1 MTISY
6 SQFKSKF
13 KKSIAESIYNEV
25 VTRNARYYHWLGKE
39 NSWSDFLSPFIT
51 SSISDIPGAPSDN
64 FRYELHVRRDMLYAK
79 LVKPSDISYI
89 APRYD
94 WVSGE
99 VYDMYDDAISPD
111 EPTASGAVRLEEAKF
126 YVLTSAFNVYKCI
139 SNNYNSPSTQTPA
152 GTSTNVFAAG
162 NGSDGYLWKFMYTI
176 PLSLRGKFLS
186 SEFIPV
192 STALKNQFYANGAI
206 IQVENLNGGSNYMPE
221 FTGGTA
227 SFTGSISTTT
237 LTVTSVSSGAIGIGQ
252 TLSGS
257 TVTSCTITA
266 LGTGTG
272 GIGTYTVSVS
282 QTAAS
287 TIISATVASTIISS
301 LTSDVV
307 TGSAGTK
314 FLQWAAVGQKIK
326 TTAGSVVGV
335 IKSVD
340 SATQVTLTTRALTA
354 AASLTYKLSPTT
366 AVVSG
371 DGYLANSPK
380 VITGIEFQ
388 NTVTAG
394 SFTIGNTYTIQT
406 VGTTSFTAIGASANT
421 VGITFIATGVGSGT
435 GTAYDTYNTG
445 LNPGAGYVPGTY
457 TITFSAP
464 TILTGAY
471 YTATGTATIGLG
483 STAATSTT
491 SSIVSSS
498 LAGVVIA
505 GTAGQFTCTAT
516 TLVVGQTITIS
527 GTLGGTGTITGYVNP
542 TTYKISATNGTT
554 SFTLT
559 TTAGVAIVTT
569 AGTPTGLTYTLNT
582 TTLTV
587 GGTVTGT
594 FGSGQVVVG
603 TGIPTGTMIVGY
615 GTGTGGAGTYK
626 ISNYPTSAV
635 SGVKTAS
642 NTKITATTLSTPGYG
657 YAASPTTTIDSPYT
671 TAIAWSSLA
680 NYATDT
686 KIYYT
691 DTITGATNYYNVSTG
706 GQVSA
711 TAPSHKSGSVVSGS
725 ATLAWIGRPAIVAD
739 TIVNSL
745 ADLDLTISNGNI
757 TAVTINQGGIA
768 FSDAVITVL
777 STNTTVPA
785 GSFVIGKTYTI
796 QIVGTTSFTAI
807 GASANTIGVSFVA
820 TGVGGVTTTGTASGP
835 KGSGASLNPLLEV
848 GNVDTLQANV
858 EQLAV
863 KGSIEYIKVVDGGA
877 GYSSATVTVKG
888 DGFGSGGSGTLAT
901 ATATI
906 TNGRITAIAM
916 VDKGYGYTWTD
927 IVITGNT
934 GSGGAIVRAIMSPS
948 NGHGKDAV
956 DELNANSIMFYSSIS
971 KDMLSN
977 IEITNDYRKAGLL
990 KNPNKFGTTD
1000 RFTTDIG
1007 SGCILIT
1014 GTFNPALYTQD
1025 MLLQKVE
1032 GNGLT
1037 NYKNYRIV
1045 EILGDKILVSVFN
1058 NFTINTGDVLIN
1070 PNGDTIAVTAV
1081 VERTI
1086 DQFSGDLLFLTVR
1099 EKYAPT
1105 TDQLITIKTI
1115 VTL

>member
-1 MTISY
+1 MSISY

-13 KKSIAESIYNEV
+13 KKSIVESIYNEV

-39 NSWSDFLSPFIT
+39 NAWSDFLSPFIP
-51 SSISDIPGAPSDN
+51 SSTNDTPGAPSDN

-99 VYDMYDDAISPD
+99 VYDMYDDAYTDI
-111 EPTASGAVRLEEAKF
+111 EPAYSGAVRLEEAKF

-139 SNNYNSPSTQTPA
+139 SNNYNAPSTQVPT
-152 GTSTNVFAAG
+152 GTSINVFAPG

-227 SFTGSISTTT
+227 SFTGSISATT

-252 TLSGS
+252 TISG
-257 TVTSCTITA
+257 TGVTAATTITA
-266 LGTGTG
+266 LVSGTG
-272 GIGTYTVSVS
+272 GIGTYTVSAS
-282 QTAAS
+282 Q
-287 TIISATVASTIISS
+287 TVASTVIAATLASTITSS
-301 LTSDVV
+301 LTSPTVA
-307 TGSAGTK
+307 GSAGTK

-326 TTAGSVVGV
+326 TAAGAVVGV
-335 IKSVD
+335 IQSVD

-354 AASLTYKLSPTT
+354 ASSLTYKLSPTT

-371 DGYLANSPK
+371 DGYLADSPK
-380 VITGIEFQ
+380 VITGIAYQ

-394 SFTIGNTYTIQT
+394 SFTIGKTYTIQT
-406 VGTTSFTAIGASANT
+406 VGTTSFTSIGASANT
-421 VGITFIATGVGSGT
+421 VGITFVATGVGSGT
-435 GTAYDTYNTG
+435 GTAYDTLNTG

-457 TITFSAP
+457 TVTFSAP
-464 TILTGAY
+464 TITTSGIQ

-491 SSIVSSS
+491 SSIVSSA
-498 LAGVVIA
+498 LTTVAITD
-505 GTAGQFTCTAT
+505 TAGQFSCAST
-516 TLVVGQTITIS
+516 TLAVGQTITIS
-527 GTLGGTGTITGYVNP
+527 GTLGGTGTITGYANP

-554 SFTLT
+554 TFTLT
-559 TTAGVAIVTT
+559 TTAGAAIVTT

-587 GGTVTGT
+587 GGTITGT
-594 FGSGQVVVG
+594 FRSGLVVVG
-603 TGIPTGTMIVGY
+603 TGIPTGTMIIGY
-615 GTGTGGAGTYK
+615 GTGTGGAGTYV

-635 SGVKTAS
+635 SGATTAS

-657 YAASPTTTIDSPYT
+657 YAASPTTTIDAPYT
-671 TAIAWSSLA
+671 TATAWTNTSPTYSTGA
-680 NYATDT
+680 
-686 KIYYT
+686 KVYYT
-691 DTITGATNYYNVSTG
+691 DPTTGITNYYNIVTG
-706 GQVSA
+706 GQFGTTPPTHVTNLA
-711 TAPSHKSGSVVSGS
+711 NVTYGTAVV
-725 ATLAWIGRPAIVAD
+725 AWIGRSAIVAD

-757 TAVTINQGGIA
+757 TAVTINKGGIA

-785 GSFVIGKTYTI
+785 GNFVIGKTYTI
-796 QIVGTTSFTAI
+796 QTVGTTSFTAI

-820 TGVGGVTTTGTASGP
+820 TGVGVGTGTASGP
-835 KGSGASLNPLLEV
+835 QGSGASLNPLLEV

-877 GYSSATVTVKG
+877 GYSSASVTVKG
-888 DGFGSGGSGTLAT
+888 DGVGAT

-906 TNGRITAIAM
+906 SNGRIHEIVM
-916 VDKGYGYTWTD
+916 VNIGYNYTWTD
-927 IVITGNT
+927 IVINGNT
-934 GSGGAIVRAIMSPS
+934 GSGGALVRAIMSPL

-956 DELNANSIMFYSSIS
+956 DELNANSIMFYSSVS
-971 KDMLSN
+971 KDMVSD
-977 IEITNDYRKAGLL
+977 IEITNDYRKAGLI

-1000 RFTTDIG
+1000 KYTNDIG
-1007 SGCILIT
+1007 SGCILLT
-1014 GTFNPALYTQD
+1014 GVFNPALYTQD

-1032 GNGLT
+1032 GNGLS

-1045 EILGDKILVSVFN
+1045 EITGNKMLVSVFN

-1070 PNGDTIAVTAV
+1070 PNGDTVAVTAV
-1081 VERTI
+1081 TERTI
-1086 DQFSGDLLFLTVR
+1086 DQFSGELLFLTVR
-1099 EKYAPT
+1099 EKYAPS
-1105 TDQLITIKTI
+1105 TDQLVTIKTI